1 MNRRESREKAFL
13 LLFENM
19 FRPESTEELIENM
32 KNAREEKM
40 SSFALELF
48 RGTTQNLEDIDIYI
62 EKHLKGWKKERLSRV
77 VLSILRLAVFEM
89 IYKKDIPSSV
99 SINEA
104 VELAK
109 KYAYKE
115 DAAYINGVLGS
126 LDKEISKQH
135 PSEV

>member
-13 LLFENM
+13 LLFENT
-19 FRPESTEELIENM
+19 FKPEYTEQLISDV
-32 KNAREEKM
+32 KNIRGEKI
-40 SSFALELF
+40 SSFSLNLF
-48 RGTTQNLEDIDIYI
+48 SGTVQNIEDIDIYI

-89 IYKKDIPSSV
+89 IYEKEMPNSV
-99 SINEA
+99 CINEA

-115 DAAYINGVLGS
+115 DASFINGVLGS
-126 LDKEISKQH
+126 LDKEISKQI
-135 PSEV
+135 SN